1 MAKKSKKLKTLI
13 EEIEALE
20 AAIKRRE
27 YGNVKYTKD
36 GWEMPVDDHKTFEKI
51 VREMGRIRDGKSPD
65 SSRDYIPR
73 PNWDEEKAR
82 VENNFLREELDKLR
96 RISASLKGQ
105 NTKLKNKIT
114 CRDQEIGRLKK
125 RVEDMNNFGREDILD
140 LEE

>member
-1 MAKKSKKLKTLI
+1 MAKKSKIDKLRI
-13 EEIEALE
+13 EIQALE
-20 AAIKRRE
+20 DAIKNRE
-27 YGNVKYTKD
+27 YGNVRYTKD
-36 GWEMPVDDHKTFEKI
+36 GWQMPSKHSLGSFKRIVEEME
-51 VREMGRIRDGKSPD
+51 RIREGKSPD

-73 PNWDEEKAR
+73 PNWDEDKAR
-82 VENNFLREELDKLR
+82 VENNFLRAEVDKLK

-114 CRDQEIGRLKK
+114 CRDQEIERLKK